1 MAKSKVLCAHCDN
14 KISSK
19 DAFCPKCSQPTVFA
33 TVEQRTEWELA
44 QWSQKR
50 TTARKKVVAHAE
62 TPGAKKRAPID
73 EPPTSEV
80 ASMPSPRMRA
90 PIKRVQTPKTIHPA
104 VAARAARVAA
114 AAEPVQPNTV
124 APTSEK
130 RVIVLPDVVTA
141 TDATATAVK
150 KPARAP
156 KKEMP
161 IEAAPR
167 IKAPTSKKE
176 AAPEKTAASVAKAR
190 TKAAPKKA
198 PKMAPMTLP
207 KPATKSNGHQ
217 TNGDATNGHETN
229 GHMTNGHETNGHALN
244 GNGVA
249 KDAAAEQIE
258 ILREL
263 LRRVTA
269 IEEKMPVPQA
279 PRARRFRLRKR

>member
-50 TTARKKVVAHAE
+50 TTARKKVVAHTEA
-62 TPGAKKRAPID
+62 PAKKRAAID
-73 EPPTSEV
+73 EPPMSEV
-80 ASMPSPRMRA
+80 ASMSPPRMRA
-90 PIKRVQTPKTIHPA
+90 PIKRVQTPTTIHPA
-104 VAARAARVAA
+104 VAARAARLAATA
-114 AAEPVQPNTV
+114 AAEPVRPKRV
-124 APTSEK
+124 APTTEK
-130 RVIVLPDVVTA
+130 RVIVLPDVATA
-141 TDATATAVK
+141 TDGAPTAMK
-150 KPARAP
+150 KPARAL
-156 KKEMP
+156 KRETP

-167 IKAPTSKKE
+167 IKAPAPKKE
-176 AAPEKTAASVAKAR
+176 AAPEKPAASLAKAR

-207 KPATKSNGHQ
+207 KPATKSNGH
-217 TNGDATNGHETN
+217 ETN
-229 GHMTNGHETNGHALN
+229 GHTSNGHETNGHETNGHAVN

-249 KDAAAEQIE
+249 KDTAAEQIE

-263 LRRVTA
+263 LHRVAA
-269 IEEKMPVPQA
+269 IEEKMQVMTA